1 MQNEGTAEGRKERR
15 VADKKTTRNAGPAYL
30 AGGQAGGSPYR
41 DRLSI
46 IGKRGMSCS
55 GQGLIHGP
63 PDSPLHALISLSLGA
78 IQVEPGR
85 CMSHHQIATV
95 ASEAKRLAKKIR
107 NNSLRIKRRREAA
120 HRTTSK
126 LPRPSGRRA

>member
-1 MQNEGTAEGRKERR
+1 MWRT
-15 VADKKTTRNAGPAYL
+15 KKQRATQAPDYL
-30 AGGQAGGSPYR
+30 AGRQAGGSPYR

-55 GQGLIHGP
+55 GQGLIHGLS
-63 PDSPLHALISLSLGA
+63 DSPLHSLISLSLGA
-78 IQVEPGR
+78 IRVEPGR